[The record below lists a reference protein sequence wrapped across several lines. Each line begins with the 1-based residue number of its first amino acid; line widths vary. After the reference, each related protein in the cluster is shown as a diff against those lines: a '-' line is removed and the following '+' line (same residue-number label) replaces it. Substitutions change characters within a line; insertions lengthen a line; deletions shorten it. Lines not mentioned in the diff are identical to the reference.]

1 MIRAEHE
8 IHQRRL
14 GRNVGVAV
22 SLIALVVIVL
32 GLTFVKV
39 TTGGAAALQGFDHA
53 VRPEMVPA
61 DGEGN

>member
-14 GRNVGVAV
+14 GRNVGVAI
-22 SLIALVVIVL
+22 SLVALVVIVL

-39 TTGGAAALQGFDHA
+39 TRGGVEAMQGFDHA
-53 VRPEMVPA
+53 VRPGMTTPE
-61 DGEGN
+61 DGN

>member
-8 IHQRRL
+8 LHQRRL

-22 SLIALVVIVL
+22 SLVALVVIVL

-39 TTGGAAALQGFDHA
+39 TRGGAAAMEGFDHA
-53 VRPEMVPA
+53 VRPAMTTS
-61 DGEGN
+61 EGGN